1 MSRFITR
8 AVFLIFSLAATVAA
22 PAQDSGSEPAP
33 PPLSLEACVARAL
46 QKNFNV
52 RIQSFTAAQ
61 AKDSLITAQATY
73 DPTLSL
79 SSQKSADQSAPADV
93 PNRNPG
99 KYSVQTTTE
108 LSVSQK
114 IPTGGTLTASG
125 SLERDYLNPTV
136 SPLNPSYIG
145 GASLSLTQPLLQGA
159 GIDVN
164 LASIRSARLGV
175 HIANQNFKSS
185 VLTVVFDIETAY
197 FNLIFARE
205 QYKVQQDTLKLAQQL
220 YDENVVKR
228 QTGVLT
234 DLDVAQAQVGVA
246 TARNQ
251 LILDEQAVHN
261 SEDTLLE
268 DMGEREFKAALGP
281 VDFPSNETPAVSF
294 DYSYKL
300 ARDNGPNLAVIQS
313 TIEQL
318 KLDALVAKRNILPS
332 LDFNGGL
339 GYNSLEPSYADAAQ
353 RVWNGNGYSWQAGLT
368 LSFPWGLRAGRAQYR
383 QAMNN
388 LHSEELQLDQA
399 DQQLLVQVRS
409 ATRAVNTNIESV
421 RASTDETALSQ
432 KQYDLQKAKFDAGL
446 ATSYDVIQ
454 AQNQLESARVSELQA
469 KVSLRTAVAQL
480 HFLEGSSLQLYHIN
494 VEE

>member
-1 MSRFITR
+1 MSRLITCV
-8 AVFLIFSLAATVAA
+8 AFSIFSLASVAA
-22 PAQDSGSEPAP
+22 AHAQDAGAETSP
-33 PPLSLEACVARAL
+33 PPLTIDECVARAM

-52 RIQSFTAAQ
+52 RIQSFTVAQ
-61 AKDSLITAQATY
+61 AKDSLVIAQAAY
-73 DPTLSL
+73 DPTFSL
-79 SSQKSADQSAPADV
+79 SSQKNGDKNAPPDIPGAGS
-93 PNRNPG
+93 G
-99 KYSVQTTTE
+99 KYSEQTTTE

-114 IPTGGTLTASG
+114 IPTGGTLTAGG

-145 GASLSLTQPLLQGA
+145 GANLSLTQPLLQNA

-164 LASIRSARLGV
+164 LANIRSARLGV

-205 QYKVQQDTLKLAQQL
+205 QYNVQQDALKLAQQL

-251 LILDEQAVHN
+251 LILDEQTVHN
-261 SEDTLLE
+261 SEDVLLE
-268 DMGEREFKAALGP
+268 DMGEREFKAAIGP
-281 VDFPSNETPAVSF
+281 VNFPTAETPAVSF

-300 ARDNGPNLAVIQS
+300 ARDNGPNLAVIQA
-313 TIEQL
+313 TIEQF
-318 KLDALVAKRNILPS
+318 KLDALVAKRNALPS
-332 LDFNGGL
+332 LDFNGAL
-339 GYNSLEPSYADAAQ
+339 GYNSLEPSYSDAAQ

-368 LSFPWGLRAGRAQYR
+368 LTFPWGMRANRAQYR
-383 QAMNN
+383 QAMDN
-388 LHSEELQLDQA
+388 LHSEETQFDQA
-399 DQQLLVQVRS
+399 DQELMVQVRS
-409 ATRAVNTNIESV
+409 AVRAVNTNIESV
-421 RASTDETALSQ
+421 RASTEEVSFSQ

-469 KVSLRTAVAQL
+469 RVNLRTAVAQL

-494 VEE
+494 VME

>member
-1 MSRFITR
+1 MSRLLTR
-8 AVFLIFSLAATVAA
+8 VALSILGLSVTAAAQ
-22 PAQDSGSEPAP
+22 AQDAGAEPPP
-33 PPLSLEACVARAL
+33 PPLTIEECVTRAM

-52 RIQSFTAAQ
+52 RIQSFTVTQ
-61 AKDSLITAQATY
+61 AKDSLVIAQADY
-73 DPTLSL
+73 DPSFSL
-79 SSQKSADQSAPADV
+79 SAQKSADKSAHADV
-93 PNRNPG
+93 PNAGSG

-145 GASLSLTQPLLQGA
+145 GASLSLTQPLLQNA
-159 GIDVN
+159 GFDVN
-164 LASIRSARLGV
+164 LANIRSARLGV

-197 FNLIFARE
+197 FNVIFARE
-205 QYKVQQDTLKLAQQL
+205 QYKVQQDALKLAQQL

-261 SEDTLLE
+261 NEDILLQ
-268 DMGEREFKAALGP
+268 DMGEREFKTGLGS
-281 VDFPSNETPAVSF
+281 VNFPSEAAPSVSF

-300 ARDNGPNLAVIQS
+300 ARDNGPNLAVIQA
-313 TIEQL
+313 TIEQF
-318 KLDALVAKRNILPS
+318 KLDALVAKRNALPS
-332 LDFNGGL
+332 LAFNGSL
-339 GYNSLEPSYADAAQ
+339 GYNSLEPSYSDAAQ

-368 LSFPWGLRAGRAQYR
+368 LTFPWGLRANRAQYR
-383 QAMNN
+383 QAMAS
-388 LHSEELQLDQA
+388 LHSEETKFDQA
-399 DQQLLVQVRS
+399 DQDLLVQVRS
-409 ATRAVNTNIESV
+409 AVRAVNTNIESV
-421 RASTDETALSQ
+421 RASTDEAALSQ

-454 AQNQLESARVSELQA
+454 AQNQLESARVSLLQA
-469 KVSLRTAVAQL
+469 RVNLRTAVAQL
-480 HFLEGSSLQLYHIN
+480 HFLEGSSLQIYHIN
-494 VEE
+494 VDE